1 MVGISVNLVDF
12 VNVWSHRDRI
22 HDRNVSPVGDPGCRF
37 QVHEVHGPFL
47 TCSEERSGMRVRGGF
62 EVSEPSALCVNMRG
76 VVGSEPVGHGREDS
90 ALTVAGS
97 PLKS

>member
-1 MVGISVNLVDF
+1 
-12 VNVWSHRDRI
+12 
-22 HDRNVSPVGDPGCRF
+22 
-37 QVHEVHGPFL
+37 
-47 TCSEERSGMRVRGGF
+47 MRVRGGF